1 MFKSYPFK
9 NIKTDFKNKHYIL
22 TGYSSGIGNQI
33 YKDLKSL
40 GAIPIL
46 VGRKSVKNE
55 IFYFCDLRDLAET
68 EIVTFEL
75 SKKFKKID
83 GFIHCAGINQCVQS
97 EKINL
102 DDWQN
107 ILNVNLSSAFIIS
120 KGVKTNLQKSKNP
133 SVIFFSSIS
142 GHRKSIVS
150 GVHYVSSKAGLIG
163 MAKQLSHEF
172 GQFGIRVNCISPSQ
186 TFTRMLRKSMSKKQI
201 KNLIKTI
208 PLKRLSSI
216 KEQSNGA
223 IFLLSTLSKYIS
235 GTSLNIDGGQ
245 I

>member
-1 MFKSYPFK
+1 
-9 NIKTDFKNKHYIL
+9 
-22 TGYSSGIGNQI
+22 
-33 YKDLKSL
+33 
-40 GAIPIL
+40 
-46 VGRKSVKNE
+46 
-55 IFYFCDLRDLAET
+55 
-68 EIVTFEL
+68 
-75 SKKFKKID
+75 
-83 GFIHCAGINQCVQS
+83 
-97 EKINL
+97 
-102 DDWQN
+102 
-107 ILNVNLSSAFIIS
+107 
-120 KGVKTNLQKSKNP
+120 
-133 SVIFFSSIS
+133 
-142 GHRKSIVS
+142 
-150 GVHYVSSKAGLIG
+150 

>member
-1 MFKSYPFK
+1 MLKNYPFK
-9 NIKTDFKNKHYIL
+9 NIKTDFKNRYYIL

-33 YKDLKSL
+33 YKDLKLL
-40 GAIPIL
+40 GAKPIL
-46 VGRKSVKNE
+46 VGRKSIKNE
-55 IFYFCDLRDLAET
+55 IFYFCDLRDLVET
-68 EIVTFEL
+68 ENMTFEL

-83 GFIHCAGINQCVQS
+83 GFIHCAGVNQCVQS
-97 EKINL
+97 EKISL
-102 DDWQN
+102 DDWQK

-120 KGVKTNLQKSKNP
+120 KGVKDNLKKSNNP
-133 SVIFFSSIS
+133 SIIFFSSIA

-172 GQFGIRVNCISPSQ
+172 GKFGIRVNCISPSQ
-186 TFTRMLRKSMSKKQI
+186 TFTKMLQRSMNKKQI
-201 KNLIKTI
+201 KSLIKNI
-208 PLKRLSSI
+208 PLQRLSSI
-216 KEQSNGA
+216 KDQSNGA
-223 IFLLSTLSKYIS
+223 IFLLSSLSKYIS

>member
-33 YKDLKSL
+33 YKDLKLL
-40 GAIPIL
+40 GAKLIL
-46 VGRKSVKNE
+46 VGRKNIKNE

-68 EIVTFEL
+68 ETTIFKL
-75 SKKFKKID
+75 SRKFKKID

-97 EKINL
+97 EKISL
-102 DDWQN
+102 EDWQKV
-107 ILNVNLSSAFIIS
+107 LNVNLSSAFVIS
-120 KGVKTNLQKSKNP
+120 KGVKTNLKKSKNP
-133 SVIFFSSIS
+133 SIIFFSSIA

-163 MAKQLSHEF
+163 MAKQLSHEL
-172 GQFGIRVNCISPSQ
+172 GKFGIRVNCISPSQ
-186 TFTRMLRKSMSKKQI
+186 TFTKMLKKSMNKKQI
-201 KNLIKTI
+201 KNLVKTI
-208 PLKRLSSI
+208 PLQRLSSI
-216 KEQSNGA
+216 KDQSNGA
-223 IFLLSTLSKYIS
+223 IFLLSSLSKYIS